1 MRLLRQSA
9 TNNYWYQSILIIYLL
24 IVIENW
30 YQSITT
36 IIFAIDW
43 SLIIIINQLKW
54 VERVEKGLEI

>member
-9 TNNYWYQSILIIYLL
+9 TNWYQYILIIYLL

>member
-1 MRLLRQSA
+1 MHLLRQSA
-9 TNNYWYQSILIIYLL
+9 TNWYQSISIIYLL

-30 YQSITT
+30 YQLITT

-43 SLIIIINQLKW
+43 SLIITINQLKW

>member
-9 TNNYWYQSILIIYLL
+9 TNWYQSISIIYLL

>member
-1 MRLLRQSA
+1 MCLPRQSA
-9 TNNYWYQSILIIYLL
+9 TNQYQSILIIYLL

-36 IIFAIDW
+36 TIFAIDW
-43 SLIIIINQLKW
+43 SLIININQLKW

>member
-1 MRLLRQSA
+1 MHLLRQSA
-9 TNNYWYQSILIIYLL
+9 TNRYQSISIIYLL

-43 SLIIIINQLKW
+43 SLIITINQLKW

>member
-9 TNNYWYQSILIIYLL
+9 TSWYQSILIIYLL